1 MHKQAE
7 CSTTLVIAFISPHLS
22 TKKNMETN
30 YHIWMTRLWIWQ
42 DNSNRIQQ
50 TGKEVRNTFLQGHRE
65 PRSAAIWSG
74 EIPPLSALFASAPWL
89 RRRLTTAVD
98 PVPCTAKTRERDPLQ
113 LGHWQVGLHV
123 WGPRVRDTTA
133 GHSTAADL
141 VPVHRSRRLPAMN
154 GTRWPTQ
161 TGVLLYWWHA
171 RRNQTEQLTVKGV
184 PRTNEHVRG
193 PGF

>member
-50 TGKEVRNTFLQGHRE
+50 TGKEVRNTFMQGHRE

-141 VPVHRSRRLPAMN
+141 VPKTRGVAPNKRMN
-154 GTRWPTQ
+154 GKHFIRNKNISS
-161 TGVLLYWWHA
+161 LL
-171 RRNQTEQLTVKGV
+171 
-184 PRTNEHVRG
+184 TNEMIYDHESTYQKHIRTCTSM
-193 PGF
+193 

>member
-98 PVPCTAKTRERDPLQ
+98 PVPCTAKTRGVAPNKR
-113 LGHWQVGLHV
+113 
-123 WGPRVRDTTA
+123 
-133 GHSTAADL
+133 
-141 VPVHRSRRLPAMN
+141 MN
-154 GTRWPTQ
+154 GKHFIRNKNISS
-161 TGVLLYWWHA
+161 LL
-171 RRNQTEQLTVKGV
+171 
-184 PRTNEHVRG
+184 TNEMIYEHESTNQKRIRTRTSM
-193 PGF
+193 